1 MDERPGF
8 VPTGL
13 LNHLKNIVC
22 GYICTQVTE
31 VRSGPSSSWG
41 QTALEKRM
49 SPLERRPRNTATSSR
64 CNIVLAKKILHKSFK
79 IRFRLL
85 LSKFDFVGSYD
96 NLTLN
101 IVSALKVAIDWAR
114 DTDLDFVTV

>member
-1 MDERPGF
+1 
-8 VPTGL
+8 
-13 LNHLKNIVC
+13 
-22 GYICTQVTE
+22 
-31 VRSGPSSSWG
+31 
-41 QTALEKRM
+41 M